1 MNGQTT
7 CTRKNKLIH
16 VFLLPLETLMFQW
29 PTVAHF
35 RAGVDKLYI
44 YSPTG
49 TIYFTNR
56 WWVRCFTLDF
66 TFFFCP
72 LFELQNSKPSVK
84 IHRPKERSGQCLTG
98 SGQQMIFFSLKSN
111 HWLYWFDKKLLWFSE
126 NTISAVTSPR
136 GAVRLKSFICGYFDL
151 SFILVHTN
159 SPSVCSCPP
168 SPGKF

>member
-1 MNGQTT
+1 MEHDSSIWMNGQTT

-98 SGQQMIFFSLKSN
+98 SGQQMIFFHWSPIIGCTDLTRNCYGFQRIQYQPSL
-111 HWLYWFDKKLLWFSE
+111 HHEEQW
-126 NTISAVTSPR
+126 
-136 GAVRLKSFICGYFDL
+136 G
-151 SFILVHTN
+151 
-159 SPSVCSCPP
+159 
-168 SPGKF
+168 